1 MKKKIIGNSDDTFTF
16 DASYQHVFCYGK
28 EIDDFHALDKDKI
41 FALHHSAIQ
50 EIDRLQLE
58 EKDKVTVLETKNTE
72 LETKVTA
79 LETKNTELETKN
91 TALQTQ
97 IDNIMTILNNNNL
110 S

>member
-1 MKKKIIGNSDDTFTF
+1 MGVNPIEKEIIGNNDNTFTF
-16 DASYQHVFCYGK
+16 DKTYDFVFCYGK
-28 EIDDFHALDKDKI
+28 QVNDFQSIDKNQI

-50 EIDRLQLE
+50 EIDKLQFE
-58 EKDKVTVLETKNTE
+58 EKDKVTA

-79 LETKNTELETKN
+79 LETKNAE
-91 TALQTQ
+91 LQTQ